1 MCMPAC
7 RVHAC
12 VRVRAT
18 WLLTIAPQCRPAAA
32 AACFVR
38 SYPSVGRCRAVPV
51 LPMACIRNTLHIRSI
66 LRKRHSGAIGC
77 LVLDSPF
84 ASLTQVCLVVPREL
98 HACVPLSVP
107 CEYPVSTPPRRSQVA
122 RELAARETQGTVP
135 DVAVQTL
142 LTMIKGSVKAKAGF
156 SMDDVKPLDSVG
168 RCFLPALFGY
178 AEGDGFV
185 SPLHCRQ
192 LYESYA
198 GDKNLQSF
206 EGDHNS
212 HRPPSW
218 SDKVA
223 AFLHQALGLGAAQLG
238 LGAENIEELSVR
250 ELKARLRARGLS
262 YTDCLEKKDLVR
274 RFRESLEGD
283 GTMNVSRGPSLA
295 TLRQSSSLLGQ
306 SVI

>member
-1 MCMPAC
+1 MPSGAS
-7 RVHAC
+7 A
-12 VRVRAT
+12 
-18 WLLTIAPQCRPAAA
+18 
-32 AACFVR
+32 
-38 SYPSVGRCRAVPV
+38 SDG
-51 LPMACIRNTLHIRSI
+51 LHSKHIENQKHFA
-66 LRKRHSGAIGC
+66 KRHSGAIGC

-84 ASLTQVCLVVPREL
+84 ASLTQVRLVVPREL